1 MSSRHHRRKAFFEQ
15 HADAW
20 DTICNHDDKKLGEIF
35 KVVPL
40 KRGDR
45 VLDVGTG
52 TGIAVPHILKK
63 IGTFGSILAID
74 YAKNMIKK
82 AKEKFPQK
90 KYGNVSFVISD
101 FFEIDTKE
109 LFDSII
115 CYSCFPHFEDKEK
128 FIQKCFD
135 LLDRDGTLLIA
146 HSDSRTQI
154 NEMHS
159 RKHEAVQDDFLPP
172 VHEIKMA
179 AKKNGFVVLSEKD
192 DERLFYIIIK
202 KMKN

>member
-1 MSSRHHRRKAFFEQ
+1 MSSRHHRRKDFFE
-15 HADAW
+15 HNATAW
-20 DTICNHDDKKLGEIF
+20 DKLCKHDEVKLEEIF
-35 KVVPL
+35 EILPL

-52 TGIAVPHILKK
+52 TGILIPHILQR
-63 IGTFGSILAID
+63 IGNTGRITALD
-74 YAKNMIKK
+74 YAENMIKK

-90 KYGNVSFVISD
+90 EYTNVSFVIRN
-101 FFEIDTKE
+101 FFEIATKE

-154 NEMHS
+154 NEMHA
-159 RKHEAVQDDFLPP
+159 RKHKAVKDDFLPP
-172 VHEIKMA
+172 VHDIKMA
-179 AKKNGFVVLSEKD
+179 AKKNGFVVVAEKD
-192 DERLFYIIIK
+192 DERLFFILIK
-202 KMKN
+202 KRD